1 MKKIILLLALSV
13 FFVLSAGGKYTQ
25 EYLDKQA
32 ELIAVEAEKLYLL
45 ERGSWR
51 ATDIFL
57 KKFHKQTDNTG
68 GYVTYFSDKSTV
80 TSVFY
85 SKGSSPKTIAVFA
98 YNIFS
103 KTENVKIDSKER
115 ELTKYENE
123 LRMIRES
130 VYKEM
135 KNTDFYTF
143 YENTSPNIIPII
155 ENNEKKAY
163 ILTAPKLSNVLITG
177 NDYLLTFNDD
187 YTLKSTEAFHKS
199 MIAMNMSLPEMKT
212 AVSATHSHV
221 KGKSEF
227 ITPTDLCTL
236 RLYASMLNLESYHV
250 ISAGY
255 ISIWDFKKNTLTILS
270 MEDWEKN
277 II

>member
-1 MKKIILLLALSV
+1 MKKIILLLTLSV

-45 ERGSWR
+45 ESGSWR

-57 KKFHKQTDNTG
+57 EKFHKQTDNLG

-85 SKGSSPKTIAVFA
+85 SKGSSPKTIAVFS

-103 KTENVKIDSKER
+103 GTENAKIDSKER

-163 ILTAPKLSNVLITG
+163 ILTAPKLSNILITG

-199 MIAMNMSLPEMKT
+199 MIVQDIAIPNMKN
-212 AVSATHSHV
+212 AVSATHTHV
-221 KGKSEF
+221 QGKSEF

-236 RLYASMLNLESYHV
+236 RLYASMLNLDSYSV
-250 ISAGY
+250 ASGEY
-255 ISIWDFKKNTLTILS
+255 ISIWDFKKNTLFI
-270 MEDWEKN
+270 MPIEDMRKK
-277 II
+277 